1 MSIAVYE
8 EGKIL
13 LQRIAGGDRVAF
25 TYFYTS
31 HLNRLYRYIFLFTK
45 SKEDTEEI
53 LQDIFI
59 KIWENREKLIEIDSA
74 SCYLTQIAKNKI
86 LDKVRSL
93 QVRQRVLSELRRSRE
108 NFAFTTGDDCVYREY
123 YHVVQKAIDRLPPKR
138 KLIFRLNIE
147 NGLSQDEIAHQLKI
161 SRSVVQK
168 QLYSATH
175 FVRKYLLE
183 HGEISMSVFFSLVF
197 L

>member
-8 EGKIL
+8 EGQIL
-13 LQRIAGGDRVAF
+13 LKRIAEGDRVAF

-31 HLNRLYRYIFLFTK
+31 HLNHLYRYIYLFTK

-59 KIWENREKLIEIDSA
+59 KIWENREKMIEIESA
-74 SCYLTQIAKNKI
+74 ASYLTQIAKNKM

-93 QVRQRVLSELRRSRE
+93 QIRQRVLSEIRRSRD
-108 NFAFTTGDDCVYREY
+108 NFTSATSDDCAFREY
-123 YHVVQKAIDRLPPKR
+123 YHVVQQAIDKLPPKR

-147 NGLSQDEIAHQLKI
+147 NGLSQDEIAHQLNI

-168 QLYSATH
+168 QLYSASH
-175 FVRKYLLE
+175 FVRKYLFK
-183 HGEISMSVFFSLVF
+183 HGEISMSLLFTLLF